1 MTDQHVDSAQAA
13 EGYRAPQV
21 CNLVGI
27 TYRQLDYWA
36 RTGLIKP
43 SIQSAT
49 GSGSQRLYDFGDVVQ
64 LKVVKKLLDAGMSLK
79 KIRTAMDILRAQ
91 LQSDNPLSDVTL
103 LSDGATIYA
112 VHSASEVFDVF
123 QQGQGVFGIAV
134 GPLEK
139 ELVGEIHRLF
149 PDATADQDQ
158 AANAEAQ
165 VN

>member
-1 MTDQHVDSAQAA
+1 MTDRRPEPTPTS

-36 RTGLIKP
+36 RTGLIQP
-43 SIQSAT
+43 SIQTAR
-49 GSGSQRLYDFGDVVQ
+49 GSGSQRLYDFSDIVQ

-91 LQSDNPLSDVTL
+91 LQSENPLSDVTL
-103 LSDGATIYA
+103 LSDGTTIYA
-112 VHSASEVFDVF
+112 AHSPSEVFDVF

-134 GPLEK
+134 GPLEE

-149 PDATADQDQ
+149 PETKTDE
-158 AANAEAQ
+158 AASAEAQ
-165 VN
+165 AN